1 MNYILEG
8 LLDFLNHTHSEFNAA
23 NNIREIL
30 KANGFIE
37 LDEKLNFS
45 LERGKNYFVIR
56 NDSGVIAF
64 KIPNEIK
71 DYNFTIASSH
81 LDSPCLKLKME
92 KDVVSNGYHK
102 LNVEKYGGLILSSWV
117 DRPLSVAGRVVIEN
131 EGKLETKF
139 IDIEKPLLIIPNV
152 CIHFN
157 RDINNG
163 FKYNEEI
170 DLKPIISLDGDE
182 NSILK
187 ELSSYLSVEENK
199 IITYELNTY
208 NFTKS
213 YVGGLKDEFIMSPRI
228 DNLESAYLSLRGFLE
243 SYNDNI
249 SVFAAFNN
257 EEIGSGTYSGADGDF
272 LKNTLKRISN
282 LLGYSENEFFSA
294 MARSFNLSIDN
305 GHAVHPNHP
314 ELSDSNNFVYL
325 NKGPIIKFNNN
336 MAYMS
341 DACTAA
347 PIISLCKNNE
357 IPFQIFYNKSDIRG
371 GSTLGTL
378 SNSQIGIRT
387 CDIGCAQLA
396 MHSSYETAGSKD
408 AEYMYQLVKVYY
420 STKF

>member
-37 LDEKLNFS
+37 LDEKMNFL

-71 DYNFTIASSH
+71 DYNFAITSSH

-117 DRPLSVAGRVVIEN
+117 DRPLSIAGRVVIEN
-131 EGKLETKF
+131 EGKFETKF

-157 RDINNG
+157 REINNG

-170 DLKPIISLDGDE
+170 DLKPIISLDGEE

-199 IITYELNTY
+199 IVTYELNTY

-243 SYNDNI
+243 SYNENI

-294 MARSFNLSIDN
+294 IARSFNLSIDN

>member
-37 LDEKLNFS
+37 LDEKMNFS
-45 LERGKNYFVIR
+45 LEYGKNYFMIR

-64 KIPNEIK
+64 KIPSEIK
-71 DYNFTIASSH
+71 EYNFTIASSH

-92 KDVVSNGYHK
+92 KDIFSNGYHK
-102 LNVEKYGGLILSSWV
+102 LNVEKYGGLILSSWL
-117 DRPLSVAGRVVIEN
+117 DKPLSLAGRVIIEN
-131 EGKLETKF
+131 NGELETKF
-139 IDIEKPLLIIPNV
+139 IDIDKPLLIIPNV

-157 RDINNG
+157 REINNG

-170 DLKPIISLDGDE
+170 DLKPIISLGNEE
-182 NSILK
+182 NSVLK
-187 ELSSYLSVEENK
+187 AISSYLNIDLKNVV
-199 IITYELNTY
+199 TYELNTY
-208 NFTKS
+208 NLTKS
-213 YVGGLKDEFIMSPRI
+213 YVGGLNDEFIMSPRI

-243 SYNDNI
+243 SNNNNI

-282 LLGYSENEFFSA
+282 SLNFSENEFLSA
-294 MARSFNLSIDN
+294 IARSFNLSIDN

-314 ELSDSNNFVYL
+314 ELSDSNSLAYL
-325 NKGPIIKFNNN
+325 NKGPIIKFNSN

-341 DACTAA
+341 DASTSA
-347 PIISLCKNNE
+347 IVISICKNND
-357 IPFQIFYNKSDIRG
+357 IPYQIFYNKSDVRG

-396 MHSSYETAGSKD
+396 MHSSYETAGSED
-408 AEYMYQLVKVYY
+408 AEYMYQLVKAIYN
-420 STKF
+420 SNL

>member
-30 KANGFIE
+30 KANGFVE
-37 LDEKLNFS
+37 LDEKENFT
-45 LERGKNYFVIR
+45 LEYGKNYFMIR

-64 KIPNEIK
+64 KIPYSIK
-71 DYNFTIASSH
+71 DYNYSIVSSH

-102 LNVEKYGGLILSSWV
+102 LSVEKYGGMIVSSWV
-117 DRPLSVAGRVVIEN
+117 DRPLSLAGRVIVDN

-139 IDIEKPLLIIPNV
+139 VDIEKPLLIIPNV

-157 RDINNG
+157 REINNG
-163 FKYNEEI
+163 FAYNEEI
-170 DLKPIISLDGDE
+170 DLKPIISLGDDE
-182 NSILK
+182 KSILK
-187 ELSSYLSVEENK
+187 VLSSCLHIEENN
-199 IITYELNTY
+199 IVTYELNTY

-213 YVGGLKDEFIMSPRI
+213 YVGGVNDDFVMSPRI
-228 DNLESAYLSLRGFLE
+228 DNLESAYLSLRGFLD
-243 SYNDNI
+243 SNNDNI
-249 SVFAAFNN
+249 SIFAAFNN
-257 EEIGSGTYSGADGDF
+257 EEVGSRTYSGADGDF
-272 LKNTLKRISN
+272 LKNTLKRVSN
-282 LLGYSENEFFSA
+282 SLGFSENEFISA
-294 MARSFNLSIDN
+294 MARSFNLSVDN

-325 NKGPIIKFNNN
+325 NKGPIIKFNSN

-341 DACTAA
+341 DSATAA
-347 PIISLCKNNE
+347 PIIKLCKDNE
-357 IPFQIFYNKSDIRG
+357 IPFQIFYNRSDIRG

-378 SNSQIGIRT
+378 SNSQVGIRT

-396 MHSSYETAGSKD
+396 MHSSYETAGTKD
-408 AEYMYQLVKVYY
+408 AEYMYSLIKAYY
-420 STKF
+420 CAKF

>member
-37 LDEKLNFS
+37 LDEKFNFI
-45 LERGKNYFVIR
+45 LESGKNYFIAR

-71 DYNFTIASSH
+71 DYNFAITTSH
-81 LDSPCLKLKME
+81 LDSPCFKLKME
-92 KDVVSNGYHK
+92 KDVISNGYHK
-102 LNVEKYGGLILSSWV
+102 LNVEKYGGLISSSWL
-117 DRPLSVAGRVVIEN
+117 DRPLSLAGRVVIEHD
-131 EGKLETKF
+131 GKLETKF
-139 IDIEKPLLIIPNV
+139 VDIDKPLLIIPNV

-157 RDINNG
+157 REINNG
-163 FKYNEEI
+163 FKYNEEV
-170 DLKPIISLDGDE
+170 DLKPIISLGNAE
-182 NSILK
+182 NSVLK
-187 ELSSYLSVEENK
+187 LLSSYLNVDQNN
-199 IITYELNTY
+199 IVTYELNTY
-208 NFTKS
+208 NYTKS
-213 YVGGLKDEFIMSPRI
+213 YIGGLNDEFIMSPRI

-243 SYNDNI
+243 SNNENI
-249 SVFAAFNN
+249 SVFASFNN

-272 LKNTLKRISN
+272 LRSNLKRISN
-282 LLGYSENEFFSA
+282 SLGFSENEFFSA
-294 MARSFNLSIDN
+294 IARSFHLSIDN

-314 ELSDSNNFVYL
+314 ELSDSNNLVYL
-325 NKGPIIKFNNN
+325 NKGPIIKFNSN

-341 DACTAA
+341 DASTAA
-347 PIISLCKNNE
+347 SIISLCKSYD

-387 CDIGCAQLA
+387 CDIGCAQIA
-396 MHSSYETAGSKD
+396 MHSSYETAGSED
-408 AEYMYQLVKVYY
+408 VEYMYQLVKAFY
-420 STKF
+420 SAKF

>member
-1 MNYILEG
+1 M
-8 LLDFLNHTHSEFNAA
+8 
-23 NNIREIL
+23 
-30 KANGFIE
+30 
-37 LDEKLNFS
+37 
-45 LERGKNYFVIR
+45 
-56 NDSGVIAF
+56 
-64 KIPNEIK
+64 
-71 DYNFTIASSH
+71 
-81 LDSPCLKLKME
+81 
-92 KDVVSNGYHK
+92 
-102 LNVEKYGGLILSSWV
+102 
-117 DRPLSVAGRVVIEN
+117 
-131 EGKLETKF
+131 ETKF

-157 RDINNG
+157 REINNG

-170 DLKPIISLDGDE
+170 DLKPIISLDGEE

-187 ELSSYLSVEENK
+187 ELSSYLNVEENK
-199 IITYELNTY
+199 IVTYELNTY